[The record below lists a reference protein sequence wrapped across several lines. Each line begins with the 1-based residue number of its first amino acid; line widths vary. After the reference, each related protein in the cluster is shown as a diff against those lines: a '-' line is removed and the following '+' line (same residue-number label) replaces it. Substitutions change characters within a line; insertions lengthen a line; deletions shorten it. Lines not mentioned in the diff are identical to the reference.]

1 MTKEDAISK
10 ELTQLYRERC
20 NGMNVF
26 AKFPADLYEQL
37 KALGKFQVE
46 YHEKEMEKERHHRLK
61 RMHPGEYDEHLLA
74 MDKRMLEKIENAKIA
89 DGDFLLFFTPL
100 EAEHF
105 NCFVSSGARHQRMLK
120 LRQARAEH
128 RLFTKEER
136 AIGKKNGQIWEIA
149 SKALTVAL
157 PRGKK

>member
-1 MTKEDAISK
+1 MTNEDQFNKEI
-10 ELTQLYRERC
+10 TQLYRERC
-20 NGMNVF
+20 RGMDVF
-26 AKFPADLYEQL
+26 AKFPSNLYEQL
-37 KALGKFQVE
+37 KTLAKFQVE
-46 YHEKEMEKERHHRLK
+46 YHEKEMEKGRQHRLK
-61 RMHPGEYDEHLLA
+61 RMRPSIWDDHLLT
-74 MDKRMLEKIENAKIA
+74 MDKLMMEKIEQAIITKE
-89 DGDFLLFFTPL
+89 GFLLFFTPL

-105 NCFVSSGARHQRMLK
+105 NWFVSSGARHQRMLK

-157 PRGKK
+157 PRDKK